1 MTLFT
6 KTGCEKCDY
15 VKRHVDLG
23 ALGVR
28 VEELGPDNPD
38 ALAHLAWHGL
48 VTVAERNLPILVLD
62 DNRYL
67 TGAIRIRRYLEGLVT
82 Q

>member
-15 VKRHVDLG
+15 VKRAVDLDG
-23 ALGVR
+23 LGVA
-28 VEELGPDNPD
+28 VEELGPENPD

-48 VTVAERNLPILVLD
+48 VSVAERQLPILVLD
-62 DNRYL
+62 RERYL
-67 TGAIRIRRYLEGLVT
+67 TGAIRIRKFLESGGHA
-82 Q
+82 